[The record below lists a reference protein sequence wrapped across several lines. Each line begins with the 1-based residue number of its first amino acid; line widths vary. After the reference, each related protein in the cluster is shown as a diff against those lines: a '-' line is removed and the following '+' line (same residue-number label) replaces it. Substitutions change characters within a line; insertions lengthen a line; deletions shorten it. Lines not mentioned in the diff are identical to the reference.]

1 MSPLPTLWS
10 ANYGPYLHAGMS
22 MVSWPADPKSPA
34 FLRWTVVPPTEYEAT
49 EVDATIGKTKLTVK
63 APYHLLD
70 WPLPRELAAGGPFD
84 VASLAGTQQVT
95 AITAFLDLRP
105 GDPLYPVA
113 HLTRPEPPAAPAS
126 AKTEIAGPYLAR
138 VTWDPVPGAET
149 YELHRSAEP
158 NFTPSDKTRIAE
170 WPWTVYDDVGLTSNT
185 TYEWAV
191 VAVNDAG
198 MRSGS
203 TRTREL
209 FIPDQPLAKP
219 PTGLTATPGP
229 GRVTLTWQPSPERVS
244 GYAVL
249 MRPEAGGDW
258 ERVSGVKYLMREILV
273 VGLPDTNPRLFA
285 VRSIDRGGRDGE
297 TSAETRAAARP
308 IPVEP
313 VLSIAFDSAKAE
325 TGQQGALG
333 GKATLH
339 DGVLD
344 TRQGGWIAFPNEEM
358 LQLAGPLSLEFRI
371 NIDQVKG
378 IPVMVSFGHWENLGY
393 WMQLIGGTI
402 RWYLPVQN
410 ILDAGSTPGPGW
422 HHLCGT
428 YDGRLSRLYM
438 DGKEVGAKEVGQVDL
453 TPWPGEFRI
462 GMYSD
467 IDAQFQTNAQF
478 DDVRVYQRALTAEEA
493 QQHAAASR

>member
-1 MSPLPTLWS
+1 
-10 ANYGPYLHAGMS
+10 MS
-22 MVSWPADPKSPA
+22 MVSWPADPKSPS
-34 FLRWTVVPPTEYEAT
+34 FLRWAFIPATEYAPT
-49 EVDATIGKTKLTVK
+49 KGAGTIQGTKLTVK
-63 APYHLLD
+63 RPYHLLD
-70 WPLPRELAAGGPFD
+70 VPLPEAVLAAGALD
-84 VASLAGTQQVT
+84 VEFEDCSQGWVELSPESGDAPAGIGRQ
-95 AITAFLDLRP
+95 FLWS
-105 GDPLYPVA
+105 A
-113 HLTRPEPPAAPAS
+113 HFTRPDPPATPAS
-126 AKTEIAGPYLAR
+126 AQAEIAGPYLAR
-138 VTWDPVPGAET
+138 VTWDAVPGAET

-158 NFTPSDKTRIAE
+158 NFTPSDRTRIAE

-198 MRSGS
+198 MRSAF

-219 PTGLTATPGP
+219 PTGLAATPGP
-229 GRVTLTWQPSPERVS
+229 GRVTLTWQASPERVA

-258 ERVSGVKYLMREILV
+258 ERVSGAAHLTGEVFV

-297 TSAETRAAARP
+297 TSTEVRGAARP

-333 GKATLH
+333 GKATIH
-339 DGVLD
+339 DGILD
-344 TRQGGWIAFPNEEM
+344 TRQGGWIAFPKDEM
-358 LQLAGPLSLEFRI
+358 LQLSGPLSLEFRI
-371 NIDQVKG
+371 NVDQVKG
-378 IPVMVSFGHWENLGY
+378 IPVMVSFGHYQGLGY

-410 ILDAGSTPGPGW
+410 ILDAGSTPGVGW

-428 YDGRLSRLYM
+428 YDGRFSRLYV

-478 DDVRVYQRALTAEEA
+478 DDVRVYQRALSAAEVAE
-493 QQHAAASR
+493 AAAETKP